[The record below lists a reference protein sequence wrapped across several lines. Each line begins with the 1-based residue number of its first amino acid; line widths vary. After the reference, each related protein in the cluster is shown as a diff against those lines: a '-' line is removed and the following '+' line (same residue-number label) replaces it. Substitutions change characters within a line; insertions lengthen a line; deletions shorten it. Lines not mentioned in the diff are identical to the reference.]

1 MTVKEK
7 FLKPIKNNTNIATA
21 NKLIKKILAALG
33 KSLKAIIKVYYTHFQ
48 FARIMAI
55 IVPAEIR

>member
-7 FLKPIKNNTNIATA
+7 FLKPIKNNNIIATT
-21 NKLIKKILAALG
+21 NKPIKKTLAVFG